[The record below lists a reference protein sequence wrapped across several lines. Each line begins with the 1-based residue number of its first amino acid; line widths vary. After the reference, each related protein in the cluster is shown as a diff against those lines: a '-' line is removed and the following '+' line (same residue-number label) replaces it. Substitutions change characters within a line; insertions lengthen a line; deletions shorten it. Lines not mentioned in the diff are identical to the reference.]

1 MNIDKFK
8 HQHEDILDA
17 ISSLRSLVKNGI
29 PSHATE
35 IAQCI
40 VAISGIIKLHLAVE
54 DRILYPTLED
64 SDDRVLKQMGRQYR
78 DEMQTISKAY
88 IAFAVKWN
96 TPSPLMEQPEQFR
109 TEANAIFK
117 LIYDRIKKEDR
128 DFYPVIEES
137 QTVA

>member
-8 HQHEDILDA
+8 HQHEEILDA
-17 ISSLRSLVKNGI
+17 ISSLRTLVQTGI
-29 PSHATE
+29 ASHAAE
-35 IAQCI
+35 IAQRI
-40 VAISGIIKLHLAVE
+40 IAISSIIKLHLAVE
-54 DRILYPTLED
+54 DRFLYPTLED
-64 SDDRVLKQMGRQYR
+64 SDDRTLKQMGRLYR

-109 TEANAIFK
+109 SEANVVLK
-117 LIYDRIKKEDR
+117 LLHDRIKREDR
-128 DFYPVIEES
+128 DFYPAIEES